1 MPQAPLFHLKEVHL
15 VREEMVHPARSAVG
29 MDHHR
34 LVETETDRLPTVVM
48 VVLLSDA
55 IGTVLR
61 LMVAIETALLRLAVV
76 VETARLPLVVI
87 ETDLR
92 LSVVTETVLHLL
104 AAIEMLV
111 EMTAQWREV
120 LLQPNFDL
128 FIHQLSHFLFF
139 KKQKAEPPKERP
151 KLSLKPRSVP
161 VEEGVAPVAEA
172 PAAPVVSERPPAA
185 AAAPVS
191 SAAIFGGAKP
201 VDTAARERAI
211 EERLKE
217 KQMKEREPIRGR
229 ETDRHE

>member
-1 MPQAPLFHLKEVHL
+1 MTRCNYIAFNPANLEPLSPYLDELFDLDVL
-15 VREEMVHPARSAVG
+15 CNEEGIDPISFGATVGAAMELYDLGIITQEKIGVDARFGSA
-29 MDHHR
+29 
-34 LVETETDRLPTVVM
+34 E
-48 VVLLSDA
+48 
-55 IGTVLR
+55 
-61 LMVAIETALLRLAVV
+61 ALCK
-76 VETARLPLVVI
+76 
-87 ETDLR
+87 
-92 LSVVTETVLHLL
+92 
-104 AAIEMLV
+104 LV

-128 FIHQLSHFLFF
+128 FIHQLSHFIFF

>member
-1 MPQAPLFHLKEVHL
+1 M
-15 VREEMVHPARSAVG
+15 
-29 MDHHR
+29 
-34 LVETETDRLPTVVM
+34 
-48 VVLLSDA
+48 
-55 IGTVLR
+55 
-61 LMVAIETALLRLAVV
+61 
-76 VETARLPLVVI
+76 I
-87 ETDLR
+87 ETDLRLSVVTETVLR